1 MKENAIEWITNEHT
15 ATVTFSQP
23 KYINAVMK
31 LAENDPD
38 AVEIIEQPD
47 NNNGYLVAHIRL
59 NRVRIDTKPPL
70 SDEARNRLAEQAK
83 RNFGH

>member
-1 MKENAIEWITNEHT
+1 MKENSIEWITNDKT

-31 LAENDPD
+31 LAENDPE

-47 NNNGYLVAHIRL
+47 SNNGYLVAHID
-59 NRVRIDTKPPL
+59 VDRIRIRAKPTF
-70 SDEARNRLAEQAK
+70 SDKARERMTERAK
-83 RNFGH
+83 MNFGR